1 MVEQNKRVNVL
12 DLSTPYNRCT
22 LSLIKCKN
30 VHFRCTPST
39 LCAEHVLEITLLIS
53 IWRQNSK
60 LRNRQNLFC
69 QHMKYDRVDSVI
81 VAHIACVNMKSI
93 VFFNIYKEIMFCQ
106 QKLKDT
112 IIVY

>member
-1 MVEQNKRVNVL
+1 
-12 DLSTPYNRCT
+12 
-22 LSLIKCKN
+22 
-30 VHFRCTPST
+30 
-39 LCAEHVLEITLLIS
+39 
-53 IWRQNSK
+53 
-60 LRNRQNLFC
+60 
-69 QHMKYDRVDSVI
+69 MKYDRVDSVI